1 VDVCSDSE
9 VYVRVT
15 PGALIG
21 AMPLIGPAT
30 RWVVAEEL
38 SRVAWSP
45 PGRFRKRFPGQLP
58 DAPRLSFAERHDGGV
73 SGEHAV
79 PGTPAA
85 DNGLFLVYNGGIVQ
99 EVIDQKEAIA
109 ALCRELRVERLY
121 LFGSG
126 ASEASM
132 ADVHDLDFLVRF
144 KPVDPGQYA
153 HRYFYLAERLEELF
167 KAKVD
172 LVELDAIDNPYFKEA
187 VDKTTVP
194 VYESA

>member
-1 VDVCSDSE
+1 MPFGH
-9 VYVRVT
+9 RVSS
-15 PGALIG
+15 GAGRI
-21 AMPLIGPAT
+21 
-30 RWVVAEEL
+30 RRRL
-38 SRVAWSP
+38 SA
-45 PGRFRKRFPGQLP
+45 QLP
-58 DAPRLSFAERHDGGV
+58 DAPRLSFAEHHDGGG
-73 SGEHAV
+73 SGEHIV

-85 DNGLFLVYNGGIVQ
+85 DSGLALVYNEGMVQ

-109 ALCRELRVERLY
+109 ALCRELLVERLY

-144 KPVDPGQYA
+144 KPVDPVQYA

-187 VDKTTVP
+187 VDKTKVP

>member
-1 VDVCSDSE
+1 
-9 VYVRVT
+9 
-15 PGALIG
+15 
-21 AMPLIGPAT
+21 MP
-30 RWVVAEEL
+30 
-38 SRVAWSP
+38 
-45 PGRFRKRFPGQLP
+45 
-58 DAPRLSFAERHDGGV
+58 FAEHHDGGG
-73 SGEHAV
+73 SGEHTV

-85 DNGLFLVYNGGIVQ
+85 DNGLSLVSEDMVQ
-99 EVIDQKEAIA
+99 EVIYQKEAIA

-187 VDKTTVP
+187 VDKTKVS

>member
-1 VDVCSDSE
+1 
-9 VYVRVT
+9 
-15 PGALIG
+15 
-21 AMPLIGPAT
+21 M
-30 RWVVAEEL
+30 
-38 SRVAWSP
+38 
-45 PGRFRKRFPGQLP
+45 
-58 DAPRLSFAERHDGGV
+58 
-73 SGEHAV
+73 
-79 PGTPAA
+79 
-85 DNGLFLVYNGGIVQ
+85 VQ

-153 HRYFYLAERLEELF
+153 HRYFHLVERLEELF

-187 VDKTTVP
+187 VDKTKVP

>member
-1 VDVCSDSE
+1 MPFGH
-9 VYVRVT
+9 RVH
-15 PGALIG
+15 GG
-21 AMPLIGPAT
+21 
-30 RWVVAEEL
+30 
-38 SRVAWSP
+38 
-45 PGRFRKRFPGQLP
+45 PGRIRRRFPGPLP
-58 DAPRLSFAERHDGGV
+58 D
-73 SGEHAV
+73 
-79 PGTPAA
+79 A
-85 DNGLFLVYNGGIVQ
+85 DNGLSLVYNEDMVQ

-109 ALCRELRVERLY
+109 ALCRELLVERLY

-153 HRYFYLAERLEELF
+153 HRYFYLAERLENLF

-172 LVELDAIDNPYFKEA
+172 LVELDAIDNPYFMEA
-187 VDKTTVP
+187 VDKTKVP